1 MNRDSNV
8 TISRRRM
15 LKAGAGLALT
25 TLLPTWPAQASSLR
39 EHRIVAERNRVRLVG
54 GRYPETDVWSYNG
67 QVPGPEIRARQGERL
82 KFVVEN
88 RLGEETT
95 VHSHGLRMPNAMDGV
110 PYVTQKPIAPGETF
124 TYEFDVPDAGTYWY
138 HPHSNSAEQIG
149 RGLYG
154 PLIVEERDPIE
165 VDRDIIW
172 VLDDWRL
179 TSSAAISDDFGNP
192 MDMGMAGR
200 IGNTVTINGRIQGTF
215 EVRAGERIRLRL
227 INTANARFFGLDF
240 AGHRPRVV
248 AYDGQPVEPHEPP
261 GGRIVLG
268 PAMRADLVIDM
279 TGDPKQSFQV
289 VDRFYPA
296 QTYKLLDIAYRD
308 ESPLRDR
315 PLSSSIALPANT
327 MPEPNIERAQHH
339 EVAFGGGMMGGGMMG
354 GGIMSRGMMGGG
366 MMGGMMNA
374 SKMWTI
380 NGVPFEGPVME
391 PLLTLQ
397 REQSHVLTLRN
408 ETAWHH
414 PIHLHGHS
422 FRVISRHGRPTR
434 YREWQDTVLMS
445 PRERI
450 EIAFVADNPG
460 DWMFHCH
467 IAEHLAG
474 GMMGII
480 RVG

>member
-1 MNRDSNV
+1 MNTDSNV
-8 TISRRRM
+8 SMSRRSF

-25 TLLPTWPAQASSLR
+25 ALLPAWPAQASSLR
-39 EHRIVAERNRVRLVG
+39 EYRIVAERTRVHLVG
-54 GRYPETDVWSYNG
+54 GRYPETNVWSYNG
-67 QVPGPEIRARQGERL
+67 LVPGPEIRVRQGERL
-82 KFVVEN
+82 KFMVEN
-88 RLGEETT
+88 RLGEQTT

-110 PYVTQKPIAPGETF
+110 PFVTQKPIAPGKTF

-149 RGLYG
+149 RGLAG
-154 PLIVEERDPIE
+154 PFIVEEREPIQ
-165 VDRDIIW
+165 VDRDITW

-179 TSSAAISDDFGNP
+179 LSNAAISEDFRNR

-200 IGNTVTINGRIQGTF
+200 LGNTVTVNGQVRESF

-240 AGHRPRVV
+240 AGHRPRMI

-268 PAMRADLVIDM
+268 PAMRADIVIDM

-289 VDRFYPA
+289 IDRFYPA
-296 QTYKLLDIAYRD
+296 QSYRLLNIVYRD
-308 ESPLRDR
+308 ESPLRDG
-315 PLSSSIALPANT
+315 PLASPISLPANT
-327 MPEPNIERAQHH
+327 MPEPDIERAHRH
-339 EVAFGGGMMGGGMMG
+339 EIAFGGGMMGG
-354 GGIMSRGMMGGG
+354 RMMGGG
-366 MMGGMMNA
+366 MMGRMMNA
-374 SKMWTI
+374 GKMWTI
-380 NGVPFEGPVME
+380 NGIPFEGPVME

-397 REQSHVLTLRN
+397 RGQSHVLALRN

-422 FRVISRHGRPTR
+422 FRVISRNGKPTR

-474 GMMGII
+474 GMMGIV
-480 RVG
+480 RVA

>member
-1 MNRDSNV
+1 VNRDSDV
-8 TISRRRM
+8 PVSRRSL
-15 LKAGAGLALT
+15 LKASAGLALT
-25 TLLPTWPAQASSLR
+25 TLLPVWPAQASSLR
-39 EHRIVAERNRVRLVG
+39 EYRIVAERNRVRLVG

-67 QVPGPEIRARQGERL
+67 QVPGPEIRARQGERV

-149 RGLYG
+149 RGLAG
-154 PLIVEERDPIE
+154 PFIVEEREPIQ
-165 VDRDIIW
+165 VDRGITW

-179 TSSAAISDDFGNP
+179 TSSAAISDDFGNR

-200 IGNTVTINGRIQGTF
+200 IGNTVTINGRIPDTF
-215 EVRAGERIRLRL
+215 EVRAGERLRLRL
-227 INTANARFFGLDF
+227 INTANARFFGLNF
-240 AGHRPRVV
+240 AGHRPRVI

-261 GGRIVLG
+261 GGRVVLG

-296 QTYKLLDIAYRD
+296 QTYRLLNIVYRD
-308 ESPLRDR
+308 ESPLRDG
-315 PLSSSIALPANT
+315 PLDTPIGLPANT
-327 MPEPNIERAQHH
+327 MPEPDTERAQRH
-339 EVAFGGGMMGGGMMG
+339 EVAFGGGMMGGMMG
-354 GGIMSRGMMGGG
+354 RGIMGGGMMGGG
-366 MMGGMMNA
+366 MMGRMMNA
-374 SKMWTI
+374 GKMWTI
-380 NGVPFEGPVME
+380 NGVPFKGPVME

-397 REQSHVLTLRN
+397 RGRSHVLVLRN
-408 ETAWHH
+408 KTAWHH

-422 FRVISRHGRPTR
+422 FRVISRNGKPTR
-434 YREWQDTVLMS
+434 YREWLDTVLMS

-474 GMMGII
+474 GMMGVV
-480 RVG
+480 RVV

>member
-1 MNRDSNV
+1 MTADCGFPV
-8 TISRRRM
+8 SRRD
-15 LKAGAGLALT
+15 LLLTGAGLAVT
-25 TLLPTWPAQASSLR
+25 MAFPVSRGRASAVRQYSIAARQGRAQ
-39 EHRIVAERNRVRLVG
+39 LVG
-54 GRYPETDVWSYNG
+54 GSHPETNVWSYNSL
-67 QVPGPEIRARQGERL
+67 VPGPEIRVSQGERL
-82 KFVVEN
+82 KFMVEN

-110 PYVTQKPIAPGETF
+110 PYVTQKPIAPGKTF

-138 HPHSNSAEQIG
+138 HPHSNSAVQIG
-149 RGLYG
+149 RGLAG
-154 PLIVEERDPIE
+154 PFIVEEREPIQ
-165 VDRDIIW
+165 VDRDITW

-179 TSSAAISDDFGNP
+179 LPNAAISDDFGNP

-200 IGNTVTINGRIQGTF
+200 LGNTVTVNGRVRESF
-215 EVRAGERIRLRL
+215 DVRAGERIRLRL

-240 AGHRPRVV
+240 AGHRPRVI

-268 PAMRADLVIDM
+268 PAMRADIVIDM

-296 QTYKLLDIAYRD
+296 QTYRLLNMVYRD
-308 ESPLRDR
+308 ESPLRDG
-315 PLSSSIALPANT
+315 PLAAPISLPANT
-327 MPEPNIERAQHH
+327 MPEPDIERAHRH
-339 EVAFGGGMMGGGMMG
+339 EIAFGGGMMGGGMIG
-354 GGIMSRGMMGGG
+354 GGMMGGG
-366 MMGGMMNA
+366 MMGRMMNA
-374 SKMWTI
+374 GKMWTI
-380 NGVPFEGPVME
+380 NGVPFEGPVTE
-391 PLLTLQ
+391 PLLALQ
-397 REQSHVLTLRN
+397 RGQSHVLALRN

-422 FRVISRHGRPTR
+422 FRVISRNGKPTR

-474 GMMGII
+474 GMMGIV
-480 RVG
+480 RVA